1 MPQSTN
7 AGLRI
12 TPSVAAFY
20 NYQISPPSVEAEVK
34 VYAKGAPP
42 RLDFKGFQ
50 SRRQR
55 EEDERRNSQTPIANL
70 HCMQRPIT
78 MAV

>member
-1 MPQSTN
+1 MPRSTTS
-7 AGLRI
+7 GLRI

-20 NYQISPPSVEAEVK
+20 NYQVSPPSVDAEVN

-42 RLDFKGFQ
+42 RRDFTGFR

-55 EEDERRNSQTPIANL
+55 EQDEREQVETRVPK
-70 HCMQRPIT
+70 
-78 MAV
+78 

>member
-1 MPQSTN
+1 MPQSTTS
-7 AGLRI
+7 GLRI

-20 NYQISPPSVEAEVK
+20 NYQVSPASVEAEVN

-42 RLDFKGFQ
+42 RRDYTGFR

-55 EEDERRNSQTPIANL
+55 EEDEREIAKP
-70 HCMQRPIT
+70 Q
-78 MAV
+78 